1 VALCSNAA
9 RTEAR
14 TRLLHSPPSRAA
26 IVAFTLG
33 QGFEC
38 PQLHRQKPSYNQ
50 RSAYNH
56 PPPQHVVSSRAARRP
71 SGALYAHLRW
81 QSMQD
86 PANELRR
93 IPLPR
98 TPVHKPVLESSP
110 PIGIAAQTRDD
121 TARALPAMVQSTIRV
136 VPRGKS
142 HSLSHP
148 RCNLVDSHRA
158 NNKPAGRNDAA
169 FDTTASRTQYPPA
182 ITEGGLPAGR

>member
-1 VALCSNAA
+1 VPATLSAGRDSPRQLPDPSSILGHRLNVVPEAL
-9 RTEAR
+9 
-14 TRLLHSPPSRAA
+14 P
-26 IVAFTLG
+26 G
-33 QGFEC
+33 
-38 PQLHRQKPSYNQ
+38 
-50 RSAYNH
+50 AY
-56 PPPQHVVSSRAARRP
+56 
-71 SGALYAHLRW
+71 LRW

-158 NNKPAGRNDAA
+158 NNKPAGRNEAA